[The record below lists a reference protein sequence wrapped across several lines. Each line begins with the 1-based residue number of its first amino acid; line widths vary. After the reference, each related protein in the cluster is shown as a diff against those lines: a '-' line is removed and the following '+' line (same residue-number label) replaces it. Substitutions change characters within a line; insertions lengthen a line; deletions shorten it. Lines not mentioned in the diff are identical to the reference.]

1 MGAIALARI
10 QIREILAGRVT
21 IGQSLRTLRQSDI
34 GQKFCRYFLVGG
46 ASALV
51 DWACFTIFLYIA
63 DLHYLLAGIGS
74 FIFATA
80 LNYVL
85 SVRYVFEGG
94 RYSRRTE
101 ITLVYFV
108 SGISILINLGVL
120 GGMVELLDAHPLIAK
135 IFGTGAA
142 FGWNFGAR
150 YFWVFRR

>member
-1 MGAIALARI
+1 MGAIALARF
-10 QIREILAGRVT
+10 QIREILAGRITV
-21 IGQSLRTLRQSDI
+21 GQSLRSLNQSDF
-34 GQKFCRYFLVGG
+34 GRKFCRYFLVGG

-51 DWACFTIFLYIA
+51 DWGFFSVFLYIA
-63 DLHYLLAGIGS
+63 EFHYLLAGVGS
-74 FIFATA
+74 FILATA

-85 SVRYVFEGG
+85 SIRYVFEGG
-94 RYSRRTE
+94 RYSRRAE
-101 ITLVYFV
+101 ISLVYFV

-120 GGMVELLDAHPLIAK
+120 SGMVELLDAHPLVAK

>member
-1 MGAIALARI
+1 MGAVAIVRF
-10 QIREILAGRVT
+10 QIREILAGRIT
-21 IGQSLRTLRQSDI
+21 IGQSLRSLIQSDL
-34 GQKFCRYFLVGG
+34 GQKFWRYFLVGG

-51 DWACFTIFLYIA
+51 DWSFFTAFLYLA
-63 DLHYLLAGIGS
+63 GFHYLLAGIGS

-80 LNYVL
+80 LNYFL
-85 SVRYVFEGG
+85 SVRYVFAGG
-94 RYSRRTE
+94 RYSRRAE
-101 ITLVYFV
+101 ISLVYFV

-120 GGMVELLDAHPLIAK
+120 GGMVELLDAHPLVAK